1 MSIFR
6 IDPFKDAR
14 KNAHIW
20 RGENAII
27 WYNEKL
33 DGSFTVLTLYD
44 FGDKKRRIYLEVND
58 KNQKVE
64 FRNDELTD
72 EHYTK
77 LLQEIFII
85 EKFLTE
91 SPQLSGSLPF

>member
-1 MSIFR
+1 M
-6 IDPFKDAR
+6 DPFKEAR

-20 RGENAII
+20 RGENTII

-58 KNQKVE
+58 QNQKVE
-64 FRNDELTD
+64 FKNDELNK
-72 EHYTK
+72 EHYDA
-77 LLQEIFII
+77 LLQEIFVV
-85 EKFLTE
+85 EKLLNE
-91 SPQLSGSLPF
+91 SKQISGSLPF